1 MNVIIDIIDKADI
14 RISNKNSANSVGSG
28 EFPHV
33 TEGAELYATA
43 PEPHTTQHLKPN
55 T

>member
-1 MNVIIDIIDKADI
+1 MNGIIDKADI

-28 EFPHV
+28 ENPHV
-33 TEGAELYATA
+33 TEGAELYSTIPKTPATQYL
-43 PEPHTTQHLKPN
+43 TPN